1 MSLLRRSRC
10 KEALKE
16 AGGIRGIVCEETRR
30 KDLREFSNSQLGAF
44 FVRIARARVG
54 LVVVSVVVG
63 RQLLVK

>member
-30 KDLREFSNSQLGAF
+30 KDLREVFKFPIWSF

-54 LVVVSVVVG
+54 LVVVDVVVG
-63 RQLLVK
+63 WQLLVN